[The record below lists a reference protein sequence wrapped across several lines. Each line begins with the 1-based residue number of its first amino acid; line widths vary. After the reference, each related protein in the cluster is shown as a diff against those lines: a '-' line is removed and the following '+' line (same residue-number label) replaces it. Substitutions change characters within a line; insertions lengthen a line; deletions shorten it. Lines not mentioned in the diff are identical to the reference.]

1 MCDEGGL
8 GGRRRGGSPKEA
20 KHTHTLSKSSARSPL
35 LSSPSPPCWRNPSTE
50 VTAHT
55 RGREPRG
62 ATLHWRAEP
71 AQSEYAT
78 RIRGASR
85 SRTRKPPPTP
95 LPLLALQLAH
105 TCTICVHTHASSPT
119 RAPGGGGGIARSL
132 HVLATS
138 QSHPRDAALSSGM
151 PVLLAACCGLACFPL
166 YAPLLWGGAAAQ
178 EHAQPPPAERD
189 PLPLLSPPR
198 VT

>member
-1 MCDEGGL
+1 MEAQ
-8 GGRRRGGSPKEA
+8 RRPN
-20 KHTHTLSKSSARSPL
+20 THTLSKSSARSPL

-71 AQSEYAT
+71 AQSEYGT

-119 RAPGGGGGIARSL
+119 RAPGGGGGGASLGARMCSPLPRATRGTRHCQVACRSSL
-132 HVLATS
+132 LPAVVWHVFRCTP
-138 QSHPRDAALSSGM
+138 HCSG
-151 PVLLAACCGLACFPL
+151 G
-166 YAPLLWGGAAAQ
+166 GGAAAQ

-189 PLPLLSPPR
+189 PLPLRSPPR